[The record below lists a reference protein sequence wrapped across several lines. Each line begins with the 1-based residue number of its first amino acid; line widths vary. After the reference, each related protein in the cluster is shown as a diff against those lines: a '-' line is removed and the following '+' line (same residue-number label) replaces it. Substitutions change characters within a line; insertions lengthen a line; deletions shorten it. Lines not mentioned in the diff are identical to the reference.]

1 MLMSSTTPRTTK
13 GKGDGSKLKETKK
26 TWEQNVVCEHWL
38 DPGQQKKKKKNSY
51 EGILGD
57 N

>member
-1 MLMSSTTPRTTK
+1 MSSTTPRTTK

-51 EGILGD
+51 KGILGD